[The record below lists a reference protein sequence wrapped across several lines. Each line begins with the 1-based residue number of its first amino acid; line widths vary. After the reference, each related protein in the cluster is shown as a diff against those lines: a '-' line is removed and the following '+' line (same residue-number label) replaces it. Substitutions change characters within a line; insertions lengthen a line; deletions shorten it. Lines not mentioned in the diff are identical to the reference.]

1 MSTLNRP
8 TESLMA
14 TTRLR
19 LDPKVRKAALLKV
32 SLDLAAKHG
41 IHHITRDMIAQA
53 GDVSAGLV
61 SQYLGTMD
69 ALRKLVMREAVK
81 QRVVSVVAQG
91 IADRDKVALKAPD
104 DLKQQA
110 IAYLAR

>member
-1 MSTLNRP
+1 
-8 TESLMA
+8 MA

-41 IHHITRDMIAQA
+41 IHHITRDMIALA
-53 GDVSAGLV
+53 GDVSPGLV

-81 QRVVSVVAQG
+81 QQVVPVVAQG
-91 IADRDKVALKAPD
+91 IANRDRATLKVSD
-104 DLKQQA
+104 ELKQKA
-110 IAYLAR
+110 LAYLAR